1 MKINTVKLICFSP
14 TGTTRKV
21 LDAIALGIGA
31 ESVTP
36 IDLTLPATETGS
48 PAAIEGDLVIMGV
61 PVYTGRVAQ
70 TAVDR
75 IGRLKAAR
83 KTPVV
88 LVAVYGNRA
97 YEDALVE
104 LKDLAEAAGF
114 TPVAAGTFIG
124 EHSFASVTA
133 PIAPGRPDEKDLEE
147 ATAFGRRIRNK
158 LEETRSLEGILP
170 LQVPGNFP
178 YRERTA
184 MPKGSPMTRED
195 LCTLCGTC
203 AEACPTGI
211 ITIGDKVIT
220 EDSGCIYCCACVKA
234 CPTQARVMGVQ
245 AINDI
250 ADRLSKGCA
259 DRKAPES
266 FL

>member
-1 MKINTVKLICFSP
+1 MKINTLKLIYFSP
-14 TGTTRKV
+14 THTTRKV
-21 LDAIALGIGA
+21 LEAVAQGIEAAG
-31 ESVTP
+31 VTHL
-36 IDLTLPATETGS
+36 DLTPPTAETGS
-48 PAAIEGDLVIMGV
+48 PAAIEGDLVIIGV

-75 IGRLKAAR
+75 IGQLKATP

-97 YEDALVE
+97 FEDALVE
-104 LKDLAEAAGF
+104 LKNLAEAAGF
-114 TPVAAGTFIG
+114 TPVAAGAFIG
-124 EHSFASVTA
+124 EHSFASVTT
-133 PIAPGRPDEKDLEE
+133 PIACGRPDEQDLAE
-147 ATAFGRRIRNK
+147 AIAFGRRIRSK
-158 LEETRSLEGILP
+158 LEDARGPDGTYP

-184 MPKGSPMTRED
+184 LPKGSPMTRAD
-195 LCTLCGTC
+195 RCTLCGTC

-220 EDSGCIYCCACVKA
+220 EDAGCIYCCACVKA
-234 CPTQARVMGVQ
+234 CPTEARVMAVTV
-245 AINDI
+245 INEI

-259 DRKAPES
+259 ARRAPEF

>member
-1 MKINTVKLICFSP
+1 MKITTVKLIYFSP

-21 LDAIALGIGA
+21 LEAMAQGMGA
-31 ESVTP
+31 ENVTSL
-36 IDLTLPATETGS
+36 DLTPPAAETGS
-48 PAAIEGDLVIMGV
+48 PAAIEADLVIMGA

-83 KTPVV
+83 KTPAV

-97 YEDALVE
+97 CEDALVE
-104 LKDLAEAAGF
+104 LKDLADAAGF
-114 TPVAAGTFIG
+114 TPVAAGAFIG
-124 EHSFASVTA
+124 EHSFASVTT
-133 PIAPGRPDEKDLEE
+133 PIACGRPDKKDLEE
-147 ATAFGRRIRNK
+147 ATAFGRRIGKK
-158 LEETRSLEGILP
+158 LEEARRPEGILP

-184 MPKGSPMTRED
+184 LPKGSPITREE

-220 EDSGCIYCCACVKA
+220 GETGCIYCCACVKA
-234 CPTQARVMGVQ
+234 CPTEARVMGVR

-259 DRKAPES
+259 DRKAPEF